1 MALENICMSTA
12 MYMMENG
19 STMCGMDLA
28 RTPMPTP
35 AANTLDYGKRESGMG
50 KES

>member
-1 MALENICMSTA
+1 MLTA
-12 MYMMENG
+12 IYMMENG

-28 RTPMPTP
+28 PTPMQTL
-35 AANTLDYGKRESGMG
+35 AANTSDYGKRESEMD